1 LQREGSPF
9 SRNIYR
15 HRTEDEIMTVTTH
28 SELTLEKVNQAI
40 AAILDVLGEPET
52 ELHNRALTAFQS
64 GDHQTVKR
72 LASTHL
78 SDYYCKALG
87 YLGGA
92 LKLTPNTDTILAES
106 ARSAADHVKE
116 KALARLGTETEKALS

>member
-1 LQREGSPF
+1 MQA
-9 SRNIYR
+9 
-15 HRTEDEIMTVTTH
+15 TQTT
-28 SELTLEKVNQAI
+28 ELTLEKVNQA
-40 AAILDVLGEPET
+40 
-52 ELHNRALTAFQS
+52 FQN

-72 LASTHL
+72 LASTNL

-106 ARSAADHVKE
+106 ARSAADFVKE
-116 KALARLGTETEKALS
+116 KTLAQLGTAIANALG